1 MVDVRAPV
9 TVVSGGP
16 GQGSV
21 VSSGLAS
28 FSLSSDEVG
37 SFQCGVGGAGFGPC
51 PASWSLSG
59 LGLGV
64 QTVQV
69 RAVDAAGNV
78 DATPESRTWTVV
90 SPTPGAVRPDAGN
103 TGVPAGTVLTRHD
116 GTLVVS
122 TAGAVVDSLDIY
134 GDLVIKAPNV
144 TVRRTIVRGTPTS
157 SALLNAATPSATNL
171 LVEDSQLVA
180 AFPTP
185 SVNGVTGGNY
195 TMRRVEV
202 SGTVDGFGIHLP
214 NVRIESSWVHDTTW
228 FAVSPYHSDGSH
240 NDAIQVHG
248 GSNIRIVGNTLEE
261 ANNAAIMMTQ
271 DYSRT
276 FDVDIVDNWMN
287 HGGCTVNIH
296 DKGSVMA
303 DIVATGNRFGRSTR
317 VVDCAIIRSSQVQLS
332 ASGNVWDDNGTA
344 VRIRNG

>member
-1 MVDVRAPV
+1 ML
-9 TVVSGGP
+9 SGGP

-21 VSSGLAS
+21 QTSGSATFTFSAANAASYQCRIGSAAFRACPTPYSTGDLA
-28 FSLSSDEVG
+28 D
-37 SFQCGVGGAGFGPC
+37 
-51 PASWSLSG
+51 
-59 LGLGV
+59 GV
-64 QTVQV
+64 QTLQV

-90 SPTPGAVRPDAGN
+90 PAGPGVVKPQGWN

-122 TAGAVVDSLDIY
+122 TAGAVVDALDIY

-144 TVRRTIVRGTPTS
+144 TVRRTIVRGTRTS

-240 NDAIQVHG
+240 NDAVQVHG

-276 FDVDIVDNWMN
+276 FDVDIVGNWMN

-317 VVDCAIIRSSQVQLS
+317 VVDCAVIRSSQVQLS